1 MKLHIAKDLDLD
13 AHKVNLLSE
22 FCAFCADN
30 LPIEGD
36 FNVHV
41 VSNRKLGGIITT
53 ASYLVGENCCYVYS
67 KNRALPDVMRSIA
80 HEMTHMMQDQ
90 MGLLN
95 HGPIRDAGGF
105 HEDQANAR
113 AGELLKRF
121 VSGKKERKVIYE
133 SRMRL

>member
-1 MKLHIAKDLDLD
+1 MKLYVSKDLDLD
-13 AHKVNLLSE
+13 AQKINVLSE
-22 FCAFCADN
+22 FCNYCASE

-36 FNVHV
+36 FKVHV
-41 VSNRKLGGIITT
+41 VSDRKTHGIVTT
-53 ASYLVGENCCYVYS
+53 AAYLVGENSCYIYS

-90 MGLLN
+90 MGLIN
-95 HGPIRDAGGF
+95 GPIRDAGGF

-113 AGELLKRF
+113 AGELLKSF
-121 VSGKKERKVIYE
+121 VCGDKKRKVIYE

>member
-1 MKLHIAKDLDLD
+1 MKLYVEKDLNLD
-13 AHKVNLLSE
+13 AEKINLLSE
-22 FCAFCADN
+22 FCSFCAEQ

-36 FNVHV
+36 FKIHV
-41 VSNRKLGGIITT
+41 VSNRKNHGIVTT
-53 ASYLVGENCCYVYS
+53 AAYLVGENCCYIYS
-67 KNRALPDVMRSIA
+67 KDRALPDVMRSIA

-90 MGLLN
+90 MGLIN
-95 HGPIRDAGGF
+95 GPIKDAGGF

-121 VSGKKERKVIYE
+121 IVANKERKVIYE